1 VLPII
6 IIAKGHGFRDIPWR
20 KIEWGVNIFLSLKE
34 SKLRALSLRASPVL
48 IHSSRYRHSFNLTW
62 KLWQVMVD

>member
-34 SKLRALSLRASPVL
+34 SKLRASPVL